1 MGYTISW
8 SVLNAA
14 HYGLPQR
21 RERLIIVG
29 NDDGKDFK
37 FPKPTHYF
45 NGRSMAKRQIRG
57 FSKLEKNSLKPATT
71 VMDAIGD
78 MPELKSG
85 EVCSQ
90 YPENGKL
97 TEYSKKMRG
106 KQKHIT
112 LHQATMHSNKMLE
125 IIKHAGPNINSIPKK
140 LITSGF
146 STSYSRLEPNEPSV
160 TITVNFCFPG
170 SNKCIHP
177 YQNRALTPREAARLQ
192 GFEDSYLFK
201 GTRNQVVKQI
211 GNAVPPILGNVI
223 ARSISKSM

>member
-1 MGYTISW
+1 
-8 SVLNAA
+8 
-14 HYGLPQR
+14 
-21 RERLIIVG
+21 
-29 NDDGKDFK
+29 
-37 FPKPTHYF
+37 
-45 NGRSMAKRQIRG
+45 
-57 FSKLEKNSLKPATT
+57 
-71 VMDAIGD
+71 
-78 MPELKSG
+78 
-85 EVCSQ
+85 
-90 YPENGKL
+90 
-97 TEYSKKMRG
+97 
-106 KQKHIT
+106 
-112 LHQATMHSNKMLE
+112 MLE